1 MAGKEP
7 DIGTT
12 ARTVAANVKRLRG
25 ELNYTQLSERL
36 QQVAGWSIN
45 AVGIRRIESGER
57 RVTPDDLVAL
67 ALALQVSPSTLLMP
81 DTETAD
87 ESVQATG
94 IDVGVEAHQL
104 WRWLVADAPLTG
116 DTAQAVF
123 GFLLRSTPG
132 WLFGDQIDLIESGL
146 GPSITHSVRTY
157 GSEQILREHSDG
169 DD

>member
-1 MAGKEP
+1 MIGKEP

-45 AVGIRRIESGER
+45 AVGVRRIESGER

-81 DTETAD
+81 ETEAAD
-87 ESVQATG
+87 ETVHATG
-94 IDVGVEAHQL
+94 IDDGVEARRL
-104 WRWLVADAPLTG
+104 WRWFVADAPLTG

-123 GFLLRSTPG
+123 GFLLRSIPA

-146 GPSITHSVRTY
+146 GPSSTRSVRRY
-157 GSEQILREHSDG
+157 GSEEILREHGDG